1 MVKNNG
7 YSIIWLDRNT
17 TDLLVDLLWFFDMM
31 VIICEIKMEL
41 RNALLVPLRYFGG
54 FFIKY
59 GYGGYSLP
67 VSFLAAFFLFT
78 FSSVFLDVSEQA
90 LFTEYACWNHQ
101 AIQSWMLGLLI
112 IYIQA
117 GLWFSSHDT
126 YWLFKLCIRLLIINN
141 SVILG
146 VFLLVSFGVLHVD
159 TKPVMHNP
167 NVPVRIR

>member
-1 MVKNNG
+1 
-7 YSIIWLDRNT
+7 
-17 TDLLVDLLWFFDMM
+17 
-31 VIICEIKMEL
+31 MEL

-90 LFTEYACWNHQ
+90 LFLLNTPAE
-101 AIQSWMLGLLI
+101 IIKPLKVGLLGLLI
-112 IYIQA
+112 VYIQT

-126 YWLFKLCIRLLIINN
+126 YWLFKLCIRLLIIK
-141 SVILG
+141 IQ
-146 VFLLVSFGVLHVD
+146 
-159 TKPVMHNP
+159 
-167 NVPVRIR
+167 

>member
-1 MVKNNG
+1 
-7 YSIIWLDRNT
+7 
-17 TDLLVDLLWFFDMM
+17 
-31 VIICEIKMEL
+31 MEL

-90 LFTEYACWNHQ
+90 LFLLNTPAE
-101 AIQSWMLGLLI
+101 IIKPLKVGLLGLLI
-112 IYIQA
+112 VYIQT